1 MSDKN
6 AAAHKQNMSGHITM
20 NAQQA
25 MFFQEL
31 NTKAH
36 RYNIPP
42 PPPHTLYHCPP
53 PAHTWHI
60 YGTPTSSTYAS
71 HASDTTT
78 TTMTCYRI
86 ARMRATGVLS
96 TKPSRN
102 PLQAE
107 RSPRGEFKGFSFD
120 PPPAEAPVERWKY
133 PENDW
138 GLMAKFSSQKAI
150 FDAIYERERKKKE
163 VDEHIRKIKDEN
175 MEKINHELQ
184 KQQDMF
190 KAQKESQLAYEK
202 QMKQYED
209 SLQHP
214 QRFLRGSSS
223 RSSPSVGGGGGA
235 GGGGGGGGA
244 TTMTMIND
252 FEIDDE
258 LDGDERRKR
267 EAAGVAASALHKKHH
282 LSVDHFV
289 DPNHDKVNRSS
300 LQTLKQS
307 TQRNLQ
313 LIEKELLRK
322 KKLTDFKLSSIKT
335 LQTNHPEVLVQVR
348 SERALQYVNK
358 LVEKGL
364 LDDNGNSNNVSCC
377 WSEEGRQSFVPAG
390 IAKPR
395 QHVAVVAAGSLM
407 GGSSDGGGGR
417 KSLQASGR
425 STLNKARGGGGGGGS
440 GCDEELPLDV
450 LQAELAST
458 QQQIERQK
466 LKIGLQGGRTRK
478 HYEMTKKSLKPIA

>member
-36 RYNIPP
+36 
-42 PPPHTLYHCPP
+42 
-53 PAHTWHI
+53 
-60 YGTPTSSTYAS
+60 
-71 HASDTTT
+71 
-78 TTMTCYRI
+78 RI

-190 KAQKESQLAYEK
+190 K
-202 QMKQYED
+202 
-209 SLQHP
+209 
-214 QRFLRGSSS
+214 
-223 RSSPSVGGGGGA
+223 
-235 GGGGGGGGA
+235 
-244 TTMTMIND
+244 
-252 FEIDDE
+252 IDDE

-364 LDDNGNSNNVSCC
+364 LDDNG
-377 WSEEGRQSFVPAG
+377 